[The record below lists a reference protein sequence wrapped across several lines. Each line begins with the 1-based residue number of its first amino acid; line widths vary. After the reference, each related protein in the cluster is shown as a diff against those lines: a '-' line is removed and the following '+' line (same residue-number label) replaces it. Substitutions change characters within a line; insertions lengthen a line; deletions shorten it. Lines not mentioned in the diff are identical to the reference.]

1 MKLKY
6 IAILVFIILISITFY
21 KLTGQGY
28 TIDPKPPQTSL
39 EVQSPKKVTIPKDPF
54 KEVLEKQSQ
63 QKEGQQTQNKPFQ
76 GVPNNDPFKEFL
88 EKQATDLSQSKV
100 SPFDSPAG
108 K

>member
-21 KLTGQGY
+21 KLTGQGS
-28 TIDPKPPQTSL
+28 TIDPKQPQTSL
-39 EVQSPKKVTIPKDPF
+39 EVQSPQKVTIPNDPF

-63 QKEGQQTQNKPFQ
+63 LKEGQQTQNKPFQ
-76 GVPNNDPFKEFL
+76 GVPNKDPFKEFL
-88 EKQATDLSQSKV
+88 EKQAKDLSQSKV